1 MNRSSVFPAGPSA
14 LSAELQAWHSRGR
27 LLTVRGMDV
36 FCVDEGSGA
45 DTLLLLHG
53 FPTSSHDWSRVWDAF
68 AVRRR
73 VVAFDLPG
81 FGFSAKPASYS
92 YSLLEQADVVELVLR
107 ELNVAKASVIAH
119 DMGTSVATEL
129 LARRESGLLHFAIDR
144 LVLMN
149 GSVHAELARLTPSQ
163 KLLRLRWLGPLF
175 ARVASATTYRLQ
187 VRRILARNEELSSKD
202 LADQFALTLHRDGH
216 LRLPAIIGYYEE
228 RTRFRER
235 WIGALKRLDL
245 PAMMLWGRL
254 DPVSVPAIAEIL
266 AAETPGAQL
275 VWMDDL
281 GHYPQ
286 LEDPQRVVMEIERF
300 LARESSL
307 GTLASPARN

>member
-1 MNRSSVFPAGPSA
+1 MALHDRPRAAALRGGEPAGPSPAA
-14 LSAELQAWHSRGR
+14 LSADLQAWRARGR
-27 LLTVRGMDV
+27 LLTVRGMEV

-68 AVRRR
+68 AARRR
-73 VVAFDLPG
+73 VVALDLPG

-107 ELNVAKASVIAH
+107 ELGVARAYVIAH

-129 LARRESGLLHFAIDR
+129 LARRETGLLHFAIDR

-149 GSVHAELARLTPSQ
+149 GSVHAELARLTPGQ
-163 KLLRLRWLGPLF
+163 KLLRRRRLGPLF
-175 ARVASATTYRLQ
+175 ARVASATIYRLQ
-187 VRRILARNEELSSKD
+187 LRRILGRNEALSDQD
-202 LADQFALTLHRDGH
+202 LTDQFALIRHRNGH

-235 WIGALKRLDL
+235 WIGAVERLDL
-245 PAMMLWGRL
+245 PALILWGRL
-254 DPVSVPAIAEIL
+254 DPVAVPTIAEAL

-286 LEDPQRVVMEIERF
+286 LEDPRRVVMEVERF
-300 LARESSL
+300 LA
-307 GTLASPARN
+307 GG